1 MGGKERAQHAW
12 LLCNHHGQSMV
23 CKVLRPCRYPASVST
38 ASSWPLLRLLQLLG
52 SAGQKKSR
60 QERRQA
66 RKSAKEEARS
76 ARSGGPAAPDNLQEA
91 IAAATGSQFSDLT
104 AAAAAAAEEQQ
115 QVSSASSDSGEG
127 ESDAAAAD
135 AAGGQQQQQQTAAG
149 DGSAAAAV
157 SAAGAG
163 DGAAGA
169 GDSSDAEDEA
179 AEALAAAAD
188 EAERAE
194 ISALL
199 AEENVAELPYEEGDA
214 AAAALKEL
222 DSLTGVPR
230 ADDVLMYAVP
240 VVGPY
245 AALAN
250 YKFKV
255 KLTPGTLK
263 KGKAVKQAVE
273 LLARGQEGLQREREL
288 MRAVPDMDMVN
299 AMVGTVKISAAGLQ
313 QLKQA
318 SKKAKKSAAQSRNAG
333 Q

>member
-1 MGGKERAQHAW
+1 M
-12 LLCNHHGQSMV
+12 
-23 CKVLRPCRYPASVST
+23 PSVFCTS
-38 ASSWPLLRLLQLLG
+38 ALLQLLG
-52 SAGQKKSR
+52 SAGQKKTR

-66 RKSAKEEARS
+66 RKAAKEEARS

-91 IAAATGSQFSDLT
+91 IAKATGSQFTDLT
-104 AAAAAAAEEQQ
+104 AAAAAEAADGQQ
-115 QVSSASSDSGEG
+115 QESRSSASAESEAEAATAGADAASAQQQQAASDGG
-127 ESDAAAAD
+127 AAAAGD
-135 AAGGQQQQQQTAAG
+135 APAAGN
-149 DGSAAAAV
+149 
-157 SAAGAG
+157 
-163 DGAAGA
+163 GAAGA

-222 DSLTGVPR
+222 DSLTGIPR

-273 LLARGQEGLQREREL
+273 LLVRGQEALQREREL
-288 MRAVPDMDMVN
+288 MRAVPDADMVN

>member
-1 MGGKERAQHAW
+1 
-12 LLCNHHGQSMV
+12 
-23 CKVLRPCRYPASVST
+23 
-38 ASSWPLLRLLQLLG
+38 
-52 SAGQKKSR
+52 
-60 QERRQA
+60 
-66 RKSAKEEARS
+66 
-76 ARSGGPAAPDNLQEA
+76 LQEA
-91 IAAATGSQFSDLT
+91 IAKATGSQFSDLKEAAAAEADEQQQESSASCDSGEGDGE
-104 AAAAAAAEEQQ
+104 AAAAAVA
-115 QVSSASSDSGEG
+115 GE
-127 ESDAAAAD
+127 
-135 AAGGQQQQQQTAAG
+135 QQQQQQQAAEM
-149 DGSAAAAV
+149 AAAA
-157 SAAGAG
+157 GN
-163 DGAAGA
+163 GAAAAASGA

-222 DSLTGVPR
+222 DSLTGIPR

-273 LLARGQEGLQREREL
+273 LLARAQEALQREREL
-288 MRAVPDMDMVN
+288 MRAVPDADMVN

-318 SKKAKKSAAQSRNAG
+318 SKKAKKSAAQSKKAG

>member
-1 MGGKERAQHAW
+1 
-12 LLCNHHGQSMV
+12 V
-23 CKVLRPCRYPASVST
+23 
-38 ASSWPLLRLLQLLG
+38 LG
-52 SAGQKKSR
+52 SAGQKKTR

-66 RKSAKEEARS
+66 RKSAKEEART

-91 IAAATGSQFSDLT
+91 IAKATGSQFSDLKE
-104 AAAAAAAEEQQ
+104 AAAAAEADEQQ
-115 QVSSASSDSGEG
+115 QESAASSDSGEG
-127 ESDAAAAD
+127 EGEAAAAAD
-135 AAGGQQQQQQTAAG
+135 ASEQQQQQQTAG
-149 DGSAAAAV
+149 DGAATAAAAGNGT
-157 SAAGAG
+157 AAA
-163 DGAAGA
+163 AAGA

-214 AAAALKEL
+214 AAAVLKEL
-222 DSLTGVPR
+222 DSLTGIPR

-273 LLARGQEGLQREREL
+273 LLARAQEALQREREL
-288 MRAVPDMDMVN
+288 MRAVPDADMVN
-299 AMVGTVKISAAGLQ
+299 TMVGTVKISAAGLQ

-318 SKKAKKSAAQSRNAG
+318 SKKAKKSAAKSKNAG